1 MNLRKILSEI
11 KTLSFI
17 VLLIFMLCLAACE
30 AQKEFLV
37 TVNDHVTGKPIDSVQ
52 VVFKAGKYGDF
63 NKSGAEGYTDSTG
76 KFRASFMIGC
86 SFGCYD
92 IFMEL
97 HKKGYTSMKI
107 AEPKDTSIVTLTRES
122 KE

>member
-11 KTLSFI
+11 KTLSLI
-17 VLLIFMLCLAACE
+17 VLLTFMLCLAGCE
-30 AQKEFLV
+30 AQKEMFV
-37 TVNDHVTGKPIDSVQ
+37 TVYDHVTSKPIDSVH
-52 VVFKAGKYGDF
+52 VVIKAGKNGDY

-76 KFRASFMIGC
+76 KFHASFMIGC

-97 HKKGYTSMKI
+97 HKKGYASMKI
-107 AEPKDTSIVTLTRES
+107 ADPKDTLSIEFK

>member
-1 MNLRKILSEI
+1 MNLRKILTEI
-11 KTLSFI
+11 KTLSFV
-17 VLLIFMLCLAACE
+17 VLLTFILCLAACE

-37 TVNDHVTGKPIDSVQ
+37 TVNDHVTGKPIDSVH
-52 VVFKAGKYGDF
+52 VVFKAGKNGDY

-76 KFRASFMIGC
+76 KFHASFMIGC

-97 HKKGYTSMKI
+97 HKKGYSSMKI
-107 AEPKDTSIVTLTRES
+107 AEPKDTISVDLKRE
-122 KE
+122 